1 VGDDG
6 RVIDDPDACYRAVA
20 SSDPRFDGWFFF
32 GVTTT
37 RIFCRP
43 SCPATTPKRTNVR
56 FYRSAAEAQGAGF
69 RACRR
74 CRPDTAPGSPA
85 WNVRGDLAARALA
98 LIDDGLVDRAGVGA
112 VARRLAVSER
122 HLHRVLVAEVGAAPV
137 ALARARRAQT
147 ARILIET
154 TDLPFTEIAFA
165 AGFAS
170 VRQFNDTVRAF
181 FGANP
186 TTLRADRR
194 TVGRRDP
201 PSSTRGP
208 SSTDLAAADHRT
220 TTTTTTLSLRLATRA
235 PFAGAELLAF
245 LAARTIE
252 GVDAVDAEGA
262 YWRTLRLPHGDG
274 CAALRV
280 ADDHVRASL
289 LLGDLRDVGPA
300 VARLRRL
307 LDLDGDPEAIDADLR
322 RDPALAGLV
331 AGTPGRRSP
340 GAVDGTEQLVRAIIG
355 QQISV
360 RGARTVT
367 RRLVE
372 ALGRPLSLGA
382 ITAPGALPD
391 LRVTFPSA
399 EAIAGAPDAALSM
412 PGARRRALV
421 SACEAVASGALDLS
435 PGADRAAAVE
445 QLLARPGIGP
455 WTAGYVAMRALGDP
469 DVFLPTD
476 VGVRRGLEAVGLTT
490 APRAASAHA
499 ERWSPWR
506 SYALHH
512 LWAAAG

>member
-98 LIDDGLVDRAGVGA
+98 LIDDGLVDRGGVGA
-112 VARRLAVSER
+112 VAHRLAVSER

-154 TDLPFTEIAFA
+154 TDLPFTDIAFA

-186 TTLRADRR
+186 TTLRSDHR
-194 TVGRRDP
+194 TVGRRQR

-208 SSTDLAAADHRT
+208 SSTDPDHRA
-220 TTTTTTLSLRLATRA
+220 TTTLSLRLATRA

-245 LAARTIE
+245 LAARTID

-280 ADDHVRASL
+280 ADDHVQASL

-307 LDLDGDPEAIDADLR
+307 LDLDGDPEAIDADLG
-322 RDPALAGLV
+322 RDPALADLV

-372 ALGRPLSLGA
+372 TLGQPLSIGP
-382 ITAPGALPD
+382 ITAPDAPVG

-421 SACEAVASGALDLS
+421 GACEAVASGSLDLS

-445 QLLARPGIGP
+445 QLLARSGIGP

-476 VGVRRGLEAVGLTT
+476 VGVRRGLEAVGLAT
-490 APRAASAHA
+490 APGAAAARA
-499 ERWSPWR
+499 ERWRPWR